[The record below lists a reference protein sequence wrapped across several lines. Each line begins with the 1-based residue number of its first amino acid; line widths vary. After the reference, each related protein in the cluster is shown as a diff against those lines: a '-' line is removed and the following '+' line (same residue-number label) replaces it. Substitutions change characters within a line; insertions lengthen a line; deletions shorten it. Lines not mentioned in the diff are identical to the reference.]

1 MMILVVEWTI
11 YAVEKESGNLLLR
24 RSCNLLSCLYRPFS
38 NSLIIHKEIT
48 KKLMFNEC
56 LEIRWKTAQFCVLN
70 FSFWNH
76 FVWEAISSIWHSVS
90 SPDETPRSLSKILH
104 CVLYFELPPWCFI
117 RWWNT
122 ASHAWYITSKYDSF
136 HIISIHYHYF
146 KSVLLFISLLR
157 WFVAYQSAMSFRF
170 SHYFVSFLSECTS
183 LLSGIGTEVNQEGK
197 QLTIW

>member
-1 MMILVVEWTI
+1 
-11 YAVEKESGNLLLR
+11 
-24 RSCNLLSCLYRPFS
+24 
-38 NSLIIHKEIT
+38 
-48 KKLMFNEC
+48 MFNEC

-104 CVLYFELPPWCFI
+104 CVLYFQLPPWCFI

-122 ASHAWYITSKYDSF
+122 LSYAWYITSKYDSF
-136 HIISIHYHYF
+136 HIISIHNHYF

>member
-56 LEIRWKTAQFCVLN
+56 LEIRWKTVQFCVLN

-104 CVLYFELPPWCFI
+104 CVLYFQLPPWCFI

-122 ASHAWYITSKYDSF
+122 LSYAWYITSKYDSF
-136 HIISIHYHYF
+136 HIISIHNHYF
-146 KSVLLFISLLR
+146 KSVLLFIIISSQMVCGIPVCHVLQVQPLLCEFPV
-157 WFVAYQSAMSFRF
+157 WMYQFIKW
-170 SHYFVSFLSECTS
+170 HWNW
-183 LLSGIGTEVNQEGK
+183 G
-197 QLTIW
+197 